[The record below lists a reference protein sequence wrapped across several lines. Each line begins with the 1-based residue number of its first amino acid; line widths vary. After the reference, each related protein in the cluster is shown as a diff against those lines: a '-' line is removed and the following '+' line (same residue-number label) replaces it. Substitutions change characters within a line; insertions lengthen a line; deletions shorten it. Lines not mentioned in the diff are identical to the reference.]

1 MARGDEIIEMS
12 TSTGKPRRM
21 RRIGTL
27 AFTLKGQPLTLTA
40 FAEADDTALRRLFV
54 PFGDLTSGM
63 DTYQGGRYLDLDL
76 KGSGVYEL
84 DFNRAYH
91 PYCVFN
97 PAVRVSRAAARE
109 PSEGTD
115 PRRRADALMADIRAI
130 VFDFDGVL
138 ANSEPLHLLS
148 YQAVLDELGIA
159 LGREEYYTHYLGF
172 DDVTAFKVIS
182 ERRGQRWSEAQIA
195 AILER
200 KTVVFD
206 DIIAVDG
213 LERRALPGGRVL
225 RPAAR
230 RDHAARHRLGRAAP

>member
-1 MARGDEIIEMS
+1 MVLAACASAAVGCSAPRSYPAEIAAHRAEVDAFMRGASESPIPAAQRAAFQPLSYYPIDEQYRVPAALRVARGDEVIEMS

-97 PAVRVSRAAARE
+97 PEYECPVPPRE
-109 PSEGTD
+109 NRLKVP
-115 PRRRADALMADIRAI
+115 I
-130 VFDFDGVL
+130 L
-138 ANSEPLHLLS
+138 A
-148 YQAVLDELGIA
+148 G
-159 LGREEYYTHYLGF
+159 
-172 DDVTAFKVIS
+172 
-182 ERRGQRWSEAQIA
+182 ERMR
-195 AILER
+195 
-200 KTVVFD
+200 
-206 DIIAVDG
+206 
-213 LERRALPGGRVL
+213 
-225 RPAAR
+225 
-230 RDHAARHRLGRAAP
+230 

>member
-1 MARGDEIIEMS
+1 VRRLAAIVLAACASAAVGCSAPPSYPEEVAAHRAEVDAFMRGASESPIPAAQRAAFKPLPYYPIDEQYRVPAALRVARGDEVIEMS

-63 DTYQGGRYLDLDL
+63 ATYQGGRYLDLDL

-97 PAVRVSRAAARE
+97 PEYECPVPPRE
-109 PSEGTD
+109 NRLKVP
-115 PRRRADALMADIRAI
+115 I
-130 VFDFDGVL
+130 L
-138 ANSEPLHLLS
+138 A
-148 YQAVLDELGIA
+148 G
-159 LGREEYYTHYLGF
+159 
-172 DDVTAFKVIS
+172 
-182 ERRGQRWSEAQIA
+182 ERMR
-195 AILER
+195 
-200 KTVVFD
+200 
-206 DIIAVDG
+206 
-213 LERRALPGGRVL
+213 
-225 RPAAR
+225 
-230 RDHAARHRLGRAAP
+230 

>member
-1 MARGDEIIEMS
+1 MRGASESPIPAAQRAAFQPLPYYPIDEQYRVPAALRVARGDEVIEMS

-63 DTYQGGRYLDLDL
+63 ATYQGGRYLDLDL

-97 PAVRVSRAAARE
+97 PEYECPVPPRE
-109 PSEGTD
+109 NRLKVP
-115 PRRRADALMADIRAI
+115 I
-130 VFDFDGVL
+130 L
-138 ANSEPLHLLS
+138 A
-148 YQAVLDELGIA
+148 G
-159 LGREEYYTHYLGF
+159 
-172 DDVTAFKVIS
+172 
-182 ERRGQRWSEAQIA
+182 ERMR
-195 AILER
+195 
-200 KTVVFD
+200 
-206 DIIAVDG
+206 
-213 LERRALPGGRVL
+213 
-225 RPAAR
+225 
-230 RDHAARHRLGRAAP
+230 

>member
-1 MARGDEIIEMS
+1 VRRLAAIVLATCASAAVGCSAPPSYPEEVAAHRAEVDAFMRGASESPIPAAQRAAFQPLPYYPIDEQYRVPAALRVARGDEVIEMS

-97 PAVRVSRAAARE
+97 PEYECPVPPRE
-109 PSEGTD
+109 NRLKVP
-115 PRRRADALMADIRAI
+115 I
-130 VFDFDGVL
+130 L
-138 ANSEPLHLLS
+138 A
-148 YQAVLDELGIA
+148 G
-159 LGREEYYTHYLGF
+159 
-172 DDVTAFKVIS
+172 
-182 ERRGQRWSEAQIA
+182 ERMR
-195 AILER
+195 
-200 KTVVFD
+200 
-206 DIIAVDG
+206 
-213 LERRALPGGRVL
+213 
-225 RPAAR
+225 
-230 RDHAARHRLGRAAP
+230 

>member
-1 MARGDEIIEMS
+1 MRRLAAIVLAAFASAAVGCSAPPSYPEEIAAHRAEIDAFMRGASESPIPAAQRAAFQPLPYYPIDEQYRVPAALRVARGDEIIEMS

-97 PAVRVSRAAARE
+97 PEYECPVPPRE
-109 PSEGTD
+109 NRLKVP
-115 PRRRADALMADIRAI
+115 I
-130 VFDFDGVL
+130 L
-138 ANSEPLHLLS
+138 A
-148 YQAVLDELGIA
+148 G
-159 LGREEYYTHYLGF
+159 
-172 DDVTAFKVIS
+172 
-182 ERRGQRWSEAQIA
+182 ERMR
-195 AILER
+195 
-200 KTVVFD
+200 
-206 DIIAVDG
+206 
-213 LERRALPGGRVL
+213 
-225 RPAAR
+225 
-230 RDHAARHRLGRAAP
+230 